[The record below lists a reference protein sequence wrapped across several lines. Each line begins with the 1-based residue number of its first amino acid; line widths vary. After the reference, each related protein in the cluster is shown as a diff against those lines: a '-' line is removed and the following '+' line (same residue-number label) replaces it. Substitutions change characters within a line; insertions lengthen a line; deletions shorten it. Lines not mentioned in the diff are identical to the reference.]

1 MLARFFKDGSG
12 AMIVEYGLI
21 AAIIAVSVIG
31 GAMMI
36 GSAIDGNMTTVATNV
51 GPPPA

>member
-1 MLARFFKDGSG
+1 MLACFLKDESG

-31 GAMMI
+31 GAMMV
-36 GSAIDGNMTTVATNV
+36 GSTVDEDLTTIADTVEV
-51 GPPPA
+51 QPV